1 MLDKSRE
8 GSIKSGKNSG
18 GGGNTE
24 GMGGG
29 GGRGGDKLPTPSTDQ
44 ALNVNKKIAYSHLIR
59 D

>member
-1 MLDKSRE
+1 LYVGQKQGGINKIGE
-8 GSIKSGKNSG
+8 KLG
-18 GGGNTE
+18 GGGNPE
-24 GMGGG
+24 GMG